1 MSRGEERDVGASRPR
16 AKMVQTRLAHK
27 LDLFGGVFETD
38 VISVVLNHLNV
49 HDGIRLLKTSKSLYY
64 GNVPGSAW
72 IVDKA
77 EEDIAVLKETF
88 EMKHAAREAARAE
101 LYRAFAGFGAAWDYY
116 VAMCHEC
123 GVAMKTYITLK
134 CDVESNPIRARAALS
149 AGFVA
154 DE

>member
-1 MSRGEERDVGASRPR
+1 MSRGGEGRWCIEASHQDGADTPCSQAGPAWWRVRYGR
-16 AKMVQTRLAHK
+16 AVYGPQPSQRARWH
-27 LDLFGGVFETD
+27 
-38 VISVVLNHLNV
+38 
-49 HDGIRLLKTSKSLYY
+49 LLKTSKSLYY

-77 EEDIAVLKETF
+77 EEDIAVLRETF

-116 VAMCHEC
+116 VAVCHEC
-123 GVAMKTYITLK
+123 AVAMKTYMTLK
-134 CDVESNPIRARAALS
+134 CDVESNPIRARAALT